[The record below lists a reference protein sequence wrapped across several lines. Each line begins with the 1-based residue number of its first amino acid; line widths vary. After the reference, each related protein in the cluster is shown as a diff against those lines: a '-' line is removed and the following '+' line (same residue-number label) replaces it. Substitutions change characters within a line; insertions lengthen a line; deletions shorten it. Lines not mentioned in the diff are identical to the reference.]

1 MGKNNR
7 APTNSAIPNIRG
19 FKQEHQSRDIK
30 IDSEN
35 YAKTHRQTSAASASI
50 NNEEILSRLRSS
62 AYNYKADPINRARG
76 LKDEN

>member
-50 NNEEILSRLRSS
+50 KSVDQEQIQENMDEI
-62 AYNYKADPINRARG
+62 AMHVDGAINGHFPA
-76 LKDEN
+76 L